1 VEGVT
6 RLAAVDDPGNT
17 GGWRVF
23 LSHTSELRD
32 FPRGASYV
40 AAAERAVSA
49 AGHVIV
55 DMAGFPAAGL
65 PAAQL
70 CAEWVRGCDVYVGM
84 LGTRYGSPVRE
95 RPEVSYTELEFEA
108 ATEAGRPR
116 LVFLLDTNAD
126 DVQIPLSMLIDRE
139 FGARQD
145 AFRGRVRDSG
155 LVTGSFASPAEL
167 GQLVERSLRDLAG
180 SRPRAFRDRLH
191 DAGIMTADVASPGRL
206 EVELPHAL
214 QDGGPGGAAR
224 VLASS
229 AGGLPV
235 PPDLVGRD
243 GEVSALVAAWLAVP
257 PEPVAVRGAPGIG
270 KSAVCLAALHD
281 ARVRD
286 RFGPRRWFV
295 RCDGAGSADAVLAG
309 IAVAAG
315 VSAEGAAGRLA
326 DRVDAV
332 LGAGP
337 GVLVLDNFETPWTA
351 DPLSVEALLRRV
363 AAIPGVAVAVSVR
376 GMARPARLR
385 WGDFAMLGPLGLPEA
400 RRLFLA
406 VAGAGFAADP
416 GLDGLVAA
424 VDGVPLAVELLGFAA
439 EGEPDLAGV
448 AQRWQQERAGV
459 LERMGGGSRELSV
472 PVSVEAS
479 LASPLMTAAARRLFG
494 LLGKLPDGI
503 ARGDL
508 PALLPEHG
516 LAAATVL
523 RRLGLVFDEG
533 PRLRMLAPVREHA
546 AAAHPPWPEDLARAS
561 AHYAKLAATGG
572 QLGWGQGAQVAAR
585 LQAETGNMA
594 VMLRQSASGQR
605 IDELIEGVG
614 GLVRYA
620 ELTGA
625 APPSPGLLAAAEQ
638 AVAEHGSPRRQAD
651 TWITLANLA
660 RDRSDYD
667 QAQARYEQA
676 IALYRQ
682 VGDALWEAH
691 SVGGLAD
698 VALGR
703 GDYDTARTR
712 YQQTL
717 ALYRRVGDPRGQG
730 NAIVRLSDIAL
741 ERSDYDT
748 ARAGYEQALA
758 LYRQIQ
764 DDWGQD
770 VLGQANSIK
779 GLGDTARATADH
791 DTAQTRYEQALTLY
805 RQAGDVRGEARCSSS
820 LGDIALNRS
829 DLDGARS
836 RYEQALALYQAIPDP
851 CSAGWTL
858 VSLARLDPPGSE
870 RARHWSA
877 ARQAWT
883 STGREDLVESVS
895 AEFE

>member
-1 VEGVT
+1 
-6 RLAAVDDPGNT
+6 
-17 GGWRVF
+17 VF

-32 FPRGASYV
+32 FPEGTSYV

-55 DMAGFPAAGL
+55 DMADFPAAGL
-65 PAAQL
+65 PVAQL
-70 CAEWVRGCDVYVGM
+70 CAERVRGCEVYVGM
-84 LGTRYGSPVRE
+84 LGTRYGSPVRD

-108 ATEAGRPR
+108 ATEAGLPR
-116 LVFLLDTNAD
+116 LVFLLDTDAD
-126 DVQIPLSMLIDRE
+126 DVHIPVSKLNDHE
-139 FGARQD
+139 FGARQE
-145 AFRGRVRDSG
+145 AFRRRVRDSG

-167 GQLVERSLRDLAG
+167 GQLVERSLRDLAE
-180 SRPRAFRDRLH
+180 RRQRAFRDRLR
-191 DAGIMTADVASPGRL
+191 DAGTMTAEVASP
-206 EVELPHAL
+206 EQPVVELPHAL
-214 QDGGPGGAAR
+214 QDGGPAGAAR
-224 VLASS
+224 PLASS

-235 PPDLVGRD
+235 PPDLVGRE

-295 RCDGAGSADAVLAG
+295 RCDSASSADELLAR
-309 IAVAAG
+309 IAAAAG
-315 VSAEGAAGRLA
+315 ANAEGAAGRLM
-326 DRVDAV
+326 DRARAV
-332 LGAGP
+332 LSDGP

-351 DPLSVEALLRRV
+351 DPLPVEALLRTV
-363 AAIPGVAVAVSVR
+363 GAIPGVALAVSAR
-376 GMARPARLR
+376 GTAWPAGLR
-385 WGDFAMLGPLGLPEA
+385 WRDFAMLSPLELPEA

-406 VAGAGFAADP
+406 VAGSGFAADP
-416 GLDGLVAA
+416 GLDQLVAA
-424 VDGVPLAVELLGFAA
+424 VDGVPLAVELLGYAA
-439 EGEPDLAGV
+439 QGEPDLAGV
-448 AQRWQQERAGV
+448 AQRWQHERVGL
-459 LERMGGGSRELSV
+459 LERMGGRRRELSV
-472 PVSVEAS
+472 PVSVEVS
-479 LASPLMTAAARRLFG
+479 VASPLMTVAAQRLFG
-494 LLGKLPDGI
+494 LLGMLPDGI
-503 ARGDL
+503 AGEDL
-508 PALLPEHG
+508 PELLRDHG
-516 LAAATVL
+516 LTAGAVL
-523 RRLGLVFDEG
+523 RQLGLVFDERN
-533 PRLRMLAPVREHA
+533 RLRMLAPVREHA

-561 AHYAKLAATGG
+561 AYYAKLAASGG

-594 VMLRQSASGQR
+594 VMLRQSASGLR
-605 IDELIEGVG
+605 IDELIKGVG

-703 GDYDTARTR
+703 GDHDTARTR

-764 DDWGQD
+764 DDEWGQD

-779 GLGDTARATADH
+779 GLADTARATADH
-791 DTAQTRYEQALTLY
+791 DTAQARYEQALALY
-805 RQAGDVRGEARCSSS
+805 RQAGDTRGEARCSSG
-820 LGDIALNRS
+820 LGDLALDRA
-829 DLDGARS
+829 DLDGAR
-836 RYEQALALYQAIPDP
+836 RHYEQALALYQAIPDP
-851 CSAGWTL
+851 FCAGWTL
-858 VSLARLDPPGSE
+858 ISLARLDPPGSE

-877 ARQAWT
+877 ARQAWS
-883 STGREDLVESVS
+883 STGREDLIESVS